1 MLRQRWTTIQTMI
14 FQAIDDKSECIGIY
28 GDGKL
33 YFEDFPSELTHTWK
47 HTGSLKDMQPYY
59 AYLFCEGQ
67 PLDVVCPSQLLPKLE
82 KAQRR
87 LKAYLKSFQLA
98 KVDMREHC
106 IFDLVPQDFLKE
118 FCEIKNQ
125 ITQHVFD
132 THEKPSYYDHL
143 DAVHRLL
150 HKIGQ
155 QNLHLTN
162 EGCRP
167 LYYSSINAAR
177 ANKLL
182 KGPGHIDYNLFG
194 TVTGRLTTTQNSF
207 PMLTLQ
213 KDFRQLV
220 KPHNEWF
227 LSLDYNGAE
236 VRTFIALAGEEQP
249 QEDVHQWHIKN
260 LIQEELSRE
269 DAKIQFFAW
278 LYNYRS
284 DNADFESYHRTQV
297 LDQWYDGEYIH
308 TPFKRKIRVDKPKAL
323 NYLIQSTTADL
334 VLDRAVVLD
343 RFLEEHRSFIS
354 HIVHDEIVI
363 DLADDER
370 HLVPEI
376 KELFAM
382 NKLDTFLV
390 NLMCGPNYLELK
402 ELKL

>member
-1 MLRQRWTTIQTMI
+1 MI
-14 FQAIDDKSECIGIY
+14 FQAIDDKLECIGIY

-47 HTGSLKDMQPYY
+47 HTGSLKEIEPYY
-59 AYLFCEGQ
+59 AYLFCEGRDLEQ
-67 PLDVVCPSQLLPKLE
+67 ACPLNLRPALQ

-87 LKAYLKSFQLA
+87 LKAYLKSFQIA
-98 KVDMREHC
+98 KVNMRDHC

-125 ITQHVFD
+125 ITQHIFD
-132 THEKPSYYDHL
+132 AHEKPAHYEHL
-143 DAVHRLL
+143 GRVHRLL
-150 HKIGQ
+150 YKIQ
-155 QNLHLTN
+155 YQPLNLTN
-162 EGCRP
+162 EGCRG
-167 LYYSSINAAR
+167 LYYSSMNAVR
-177 ANKLL
+177 AKKLL
-182 KGPGHIDYNLFG
+182 NGPPHIDYNLFG
-194 TVTGRLTTTQNSF
+194 TVTGRLTTAQNSF
-207 PMLTLQ
+207 PILTLQ
-213 KDFRQLV
+213 KNFRQLV

-236 VRTFIALAGEEQP
+236 VRTFIALAGEDQP

-260 LIQEELSRE
+260 LIKEELSRE
-269 DAKIQFFAW
+269 DAKIKFFAW

-284 DNADFESYHRTQV
+284 ANDDFEAYHRAQV
-297 LDQWYDGEYIH
+297 VAQWYDGEYVT
-308 TPFKRKIRVDKPKAL
+308 TPFKRKIRVDKPRAL
-323 NYLIQSTTADL
+323 SYLIQSTTADL

-343 RFLEEHRSFIS
+343 QFLEDHRSFVS

-363 DLADDER
+363 DLADEER

-376 KELFAM
+376 KQLFAT